1 MYSAFGSFY
10 IPSCIMVFVYIKIY
24 YAARERA
31 RRNIKKPNFSKR
43 ISRKIQKL
51 SDKDKAGGNK
61 AEEMKALVQQ
71 ANKSLNKGE
80 NDTKIANSSTTQ
92 NTTVTTMSDSLA
104 VGASKDAV
112 ASSTPVQGDVHKEE
126 ASLAP
131 SAAKS
136 GVKNGDNEPCNG
148 TRCNNEEAKTTNN
161 NNGLTISAHVEICE
175 QNKSCHKLSETG
187 NGNSM
192 ITKGVKKKMRF
203 SDDTKGSDCDI
214 DSDVVEDNV
223 IQDAKLVGKE
233 VEEIEVDKSAERKN
247 LANMKV
253 VRVETEGPQPKQIH
267 PKKKMVHIMSAYSTD
282 DEHHQEAVS
291 QNSTMSKSSDQHIND
306 GDRLIENPSATEIL
320 EITSATK
327 PHPYGE
333 CATVRNNGVRT
344 RRSVGVSTR
353 SDNDKCCVQGK
364 SCLKKSRGI
373 NYKCYY
379 QKEQKANVENSVII
393 CDESNC
399 CGCNQH
405 KDKLGPVN
413 QVRSLKAKLR
423 QRFQTHANGTS
434 SCNSSTESSRRSSK
448 GISIRQH
455 NQIMIKSF
463 YVLVC
468 HFDIHSLHKM

>member
-71 ANKSLNKGE
+71 ANKSLNKVE
-80 NDTKIANSSTTQ
+80 NDTKIANSSATQ

-104 VGASKDAV
+104 AGSSKDAV
-112 ASSTPVQGDVHKEE
+112 ASSTSGHGDVHKGKT
-126 ASLAP
+126 SLAP
-131 SAAKS
+131 GEAKN
-136 GVKNGDNEPCNG
+136 GVKNVDNEPCNS

-175 QNKSCHKLSETG
+175 QNKSCHKLSEAG

-192 ITKGVKKKMRF
+192 IMKGVKKKMRF

-233 VEEIEVDKSAERKN
+233 VEEIEVDKSAERKH

-306 GDRLIENPSATEIL
+306 EDGLMENPSATEIL

-353 SDNDKCCVQGK
+353 SDNDKSCVQSK
-364 SCLKKSRGI
+364 SCLKKSRGM

-379 QKEQKANVENSVII
+379 HKEEKANVENSVIT

-399 CGCNQH
+399 CGCNQP

-455 NQIMIKSF
+455 IQIMLYFLVF
-463 YVLVC
+463 YI
-468 HFDIHSLHKM
+468 DIHSIHKM

>member
-112 ASSTPVQGDVHKEE
+112 ASPTPVHGDVHKGEQT
-126 ASLAP
+126 SLAP
-131 SAAKS
+131 IAAKNE
-136 GVKNGDNEPCNG
+136 VKNGDNEPCNNG
-148 TRCNNEEAKTTNN
+148 TRCSNNEEAKTTNN

-175 QNKSCHKLSETG
+175 QNKNCHKLSETG

-192 ITKGVKKKMRF
+192 IMKGVKKKMRF

-233 VEEIEVDKSAERKN
+233 VEEIEVDKSAERKH

-291 QNSTMSKSSDQHIND
+291 QNSTMSKSSEQHIN
-306 GDRLIENPSATEIL
+306 GEDRLIENPSATEIL

-399 CGCNQH
+399 CCSNQH

-423 QRFQTHANGTS
+423 HRLQTHANGTS

-448 GISIRQH
+448 GSSI
-455 NQIMIKSF
+455 
-463 YVLVC
+463 
-468 HFDIHSLHKM
+468 